1 MSKLRGELK
10 VRQNGNQM
18 MNALMRGLKQKLD
31 EEMAKNRQIIES
43 QQNDLAQREL
53 DMQSQ
58 QKEIQQ
64 FSQIVQEQ
72 TQTVELL

>member
-1 MSKLRGELK
+1 MGKLRGELK
-10 VRQNGNQM
+10 VKQNGNQM

-53 DMQSQ
+53 DMQNQ
-58 QKEIQQ
+58 QEEIQQ
-64 FSQIVQEQ
+64 FS
-72 TQTVELL
+72 

>member
-58 QKEIQQ
+58 QEEIQQ
-64 FSQIVQEQ
+64 FS
-72 TQTVELL
+72 